1 MAGGAGYFA
10 PGLVLMRLISTK
22 MREYRNGF
30 PDFMDL
36 MIVCSDAGMSMEA
49 GIERVATELSAT
61 YPSLSQNLQLV
72 SLELRAGR
80 SLDDALKSLADR
92 MSLDEVRSFATLL
105 QQSKEL
111 GTSLSGALR
120 VFSDEMRHKR
130 MSKAEEKAHSL
141 PAKMSVPVT
150 VCILPVVLMIAI
162 IPIIV
167 KMTRPTDSA
176 TAVQALAVSVA
187 GKRNDKRDLK
197 RRPKLQCT
205 SGNLLM
211 PLDDNDPGQTGEAG
225 TRGNGSAQVFLPL
238 GMRRDRCGTDGR
250 RLHDRLGRQDGDDGD
265 RAAAGRHQ
273 LGPISAAG
281 KTQFR
286 DANYGLAEKHFR
298 KAVEL
303 ARRQCRG
310 LDGPCRR
317 LRPARP
323 LRLRRPRLR
332 PAA

>member
-1 MAGGAGYFA
+1 MEELIVFLASLRPTSLGPVALILLLGGAGAVAWPLLAARGGHNDLKRRLKIQTENPAAGPEPAPPKKSVGAVREKAAKTAQEFYAKSDPENVARLRLKLIQAGYMDPRAVGMFFLIRFGGFVVGALGALLINNWMASPEATATSRWGLVIICGAAGYFL
-10 PGLVLMRLISTK
+10 PGLVLGRLISTK

-36 MIVCSDAGMSMEA
+36 MIVCSDAGMAMEA
-49 GIERVATELSAT
+49 GIERVSKELATT

-92 MSLDEVRSFATLL
+92 LNLDEVRSFATLL

-130 MSKAEEKAHSL
+130 MSLAEEKAHAL

-167 KMTRPTDSA
+167 KMNAD
-176 TAVQALAVSVA
+176 
-187 GKRNDKRDLK
+187 
-197 RRPKLQCT
+197 
-205 SGNLLM
+205 
-211 PLDDNDPGQTGEAG
+211 
-225 TRGNGSAQVFLPL
+225 
-238 GMRRDRCGTDGR
+238 
-250 RLHDRLGRQDGDDGD
+250 
-265 RAAAGRHQ
+265 
-273 LGPISAAG
+273 
-281 KTQFR
+281 
-286 DANYGLAEKHFR
+286 
-298 KAVEL
+298 
-303 ARRQCRG
+303 
-310 LDGPCRR
+310 
-317 LRPARP
+317 
-323 LRLRRPRLR
+323 
-332 PAA
+332 

>member
-1 MAGGAGYFA
+1 MDSLLALLSDAASDSLLPASLLLLLAGGTAMAWPMLAARGGRTEIKRRLKVESEALQQPRAEAGQKTGAAIVREKAARTAQEFYSRSDPENVARLRLKLIQAGYMDPRAVGMFFLIRFAAFVVGAVGAILADFWVGAEAGNMSRWSFVLLAGAAGYFL
-10 PGLVLMRLISTK
+10 PGLGLTRMVHNK

-49 GIERVATELSAT
+49 GIERVSRELNAT
-61 YPSLSQNLQLV
+61 YPALAQNLQLV

-92 MSLDEVRSFATLL
+92 LSLDEVRSFATLL

-130 MSKAEEKAHSL
+130 MSLAEEKAHAL

-167 KMTRPTDSA
+167 KMSE
-176 TAVQALAVSVA
+176 
-187 GKRNDKRDLK
+187 
-197 RRPKLQCT
+197 
-205 SGNLLM
+205 
-211 PLDDNDPGQTGEAG
+211 LD
-225 TRGNGSAQVFLPL
+225 
-238 GMRRDRCGTDGR
+238 
-250 RLHDRLGRQDGDDGD
+250 
-265 RAAAGRHQ
+265 
-273 LGPISAAG
+273 
-281 KTQFR
+281 
-286 DANYGLAEKHFR
+286 
-298 KAVEL
+298 
-303 ARRQCRG
+303 
-310 LDGPCRR
+310 
-317 LRPARP
+317 
-323 LRLRRPRLR
+323 
-332 PAA
+332 

>member
-1 MAGGAGYFA
+1 MESVLELLASLKPASMLPVAIFMLLAGAAAVGWPLLAGGEGRSDVKRRLKVETAVPARAEQAEQQPKRNPNAVREKAVRTAQEFYAKSDPENVARLRMKLIQAGYMDPRAIGAFFLIRFGAFAAFAIFAILAEQWAASESSTMTRWTFVGMAGGLGYFL
-10 PGLVLMRLISTK
+10 PGFLLGRQVRTR

-49 GIERVATELSAT
+49 GIERVSKELGKT
-61 YPSLSQNLQLV
+61 YPSLSQNLTLV

-92 MSLDEVRSFATLL
+92 LSLDEVRSFATLL

-130 MSKAEEKAHSL
+130 MSLAEEKAHAL

-167 KMTRPTDSA
+167 KMT
-176 TAVQALAVSVA
+176 
-187 GKRNDKRDLK
+187 
-197 RRPKLQCT
+197 
-205 SGNLLM
+205 
-211 PLDDNDPGQTGEAG
+211 
-225 TRGNGSAQVFLPL
+225 
-238 GMRRDRCGTDGR
+238 
-250 RLHDRLGRQDGDDGD
+250 
-265 RAAAGRHQ
+265 
-273 LGPISAAG
+273 
-281 KTQFR
+281 
-286 DANYGLAEKHFR
+286 AE
-298 KAVEL
+298 
-303 ARRQCRG
+303 
-310 LDGPCRR
+310 
-317 LRPARP
+317 
-323 LRLRRPRLR
+323 
-332 PAA
+332 

>member
-1 MAGGAGYFA
+1 MRTAQEFYAKSDPENVARLRMKLIQAGYMDPRAVGHVLPDPFRRLCGLCARRRAGRLLWRGGDASTATRWAFIVMAGGAGYFV
-10 PGLVLMRLISTK
+10 PGLVLMRLIRTK

-49 GIERVATELSAT
+49 GIERVSKELNAT

-72 SLELRAGR
+72 SLELQGRAQPRRRAEIAGR
-80 SLDDALKSLADR
+80 PL
-92 MSLDEVRSFATLL
+92 SLDEVRSFATLL

-167 KMTRPTDSA
+167 KMTTGRFADS
-176 TAVQALAVSVA
+176 L
-187 GKRNDKRDLK
+187 
-197 RRPKLQCT
+197 
-205 SGNLLM
+205 
-211 PLDDNDPGQTGEAG
+211 
-225 TRGNGSAQVFLPL
+225 
-238 GMRRDRCGTDGR
+238 
-250 RLHDRLGRQDGDDGD
+250 RLGFPV
-265 RAAAGRHQ
+265 AKNCA
-273 LGPISAAG
+273 
-281 KTQFR
+281 KTGTE
-286 DANYGLAEKHFR
+286 A
-298 KAVEL
+298 
-303 ARRQCRG
+303 
-310 LDGPCRR
+310 
-317 LRPARP
+317 
-323 LRLRRPRLR
+323 
-332 PAA
+332 